1 MTIERWCLLV
11 VLSGVWAAPRAEAQ
25 AAPSA
30 SVTVRVRDERGAP
43 VPHAVVDVS
52 GGRLRVADDSGR
64 VVLNA
69 ITDTTRLQVRRMGYA
84 PFFERVG
91 RNAAGEMDVTLHLL
105 AQALAPVTVEGR
117 RDRTPLEKSGFYD
130 RVQRAQRGAFNADF
144 ITPEELD
151 ARLGVRTSDLFYGRR
166 FVFPDGNGRQKVLK
180 GRGGCKM
187 TIYLD
192 GQMVRPEGGR
202 GGGSFEGIVPID
214 DIVNTTAIA
223 AIEIYASAANA
234 PAEMIPLVGSAQ
246 QGACGIVALWTGGR
260 R

>member
-1 MTIERWCLLV
+1 MIERWYALM
-11 VLSGVWAAPRAEAQ
+11 VLSAACAASSAAAQ
-25 AAPSA
+25 AAPPT

-43 VPHAVVDVS
+43 VPHAVVDVK
-52 GGRLRVADDSGR
+52 GGRPRVADDSGR

-69 ITDTTRLQVRRMGYA
+69 ISDTTSLQVRRMGYA
-84 PFFERVG
+84 PFAERVG
-91 RNAAGEMDVTLHLL
+91 RDAAGEMVVTLHLL
-105 AQALAPVTVEGR
+105 AQSLAPVTVEGR
-117 RDRTPLEKSGFYD
+117 RAPTPLENSGFYD

-151 ARLGVRTSDLFYGRR
+151 ARLGVRTSDLLYGRR

-192 GQMVRPEGGR
+192 GQLVRPDA
-202 GGGSFEGIVPID
+202 GIVPID

-246 QGACGIVALWTGGR
+246 SGACGIVAIWTGGR

>member
-1 MTIERWCLLV
+1 
-11 VLSGVWAAPRAEAQ
+11 
-25 AAPSA
+25 
-30 SVTVRVRDERGAP
+30 
-43 VPHAVVDVS
+43 
-52 GGRLRVADDSGR
+52 
-64 VVLNA
+64 
-69 ITDTTRLQVRRMGYA
+69 MGYA
-84 PFFERVG
+84 PFVERVG
-91 RNAAGEMDVTLHLL
+91 RNAAGEMVVTLHLL
-105 AQALAPVTVEGR
+105 AQSLAPVTVEGR
-117 RDRTPLEKSGFYD
+117 RDPTPLEKSGFYD

-151 ARLGVRTSDLFYGRR
+151 ARLGARTSDLLYGRR

-192 GQMVRPEGGR
+192 GQLVRPERIGGGR
-202 GGGSFEGIVPID
+202 FGGSSEGIVPID
-214 DIVNTTAIA
+214 DIVNATAIA